1 MKQNTQ
7 TLTDE
12 QLNKLLANDPE
23 TVAFV
28 RNLVDPPRV
37 KKWGELGKIKGH
49 WVTTWSILDEDIDV
63 DPLDKNRNVFSTKS
77 QAIGYGIAAA
87 KLTQVVEDARRG
99 WVPKWDGTQEN
110 WCVTSDKGVLKVG
123 LFMLCE
129 EAFALPTRELAEQLL
144 ETCREELEAFYAAVG
159 S

>member
-1 MKQNTQ
+1 MKQNLHTM
-7 TLTDE
+7 TDE

-37 KKWGELGKIKGH
+37 KKWGELGRIEGYVIDEFCRVVNVKQ
-49 WVTTWSILDEDIDV
+49 VTTHHMTEATY
-63 DPLDKNRNVFSTKS
+63 NTKP
-77 QAIGYGIAAA
+77 QAIGFGIAAA

-99 WVPKWDGTQEN
+99 WEPKWDGVQHN
-110 WCVTSDKGVLKVG
+110 YCVLSDRGNLIVSDVSCIKT
-123 LFMLCE
+123 
-129 EAFALPTRELAEQLL
+129 AFALPTRKLAVQLL
-144 ETCREELEAFYAAVG
+144 ETCREDLEAFYAAVG

>member
-1 MKQNTQ
+1 MKQNTH

-12 QLNKLLANDPE
+12 QLNKLLANDPD

-37 KKWGELGKIKGH
+37 KKWEELGVREGFYVDDDCDVLPGKMVGGQ
-49 WVTTWSILDEDIDV
+49 EDRSNMFATN
-63 DPLDKNRNVFSTKS
+63 P

-99 WVPKWDGTQEN
+99 WVPKWDGSQVN
-110 WCVTSDKGVLKVG
+110 WCITADKGVLKVG
-123 LFMLCE
+123 SFLYCE
-129 EAFALPTRELAEQLL
+129 KAFALPTKDLAEQLL
-144 ETCREELEAFYAAVG
+144 ETCREDLEAFYAAVG

>member
-1 MKQNTQ
+1 MKQNTH

-37 KKWGELGKIKGH
+37 KKWEELGSLNGY
-49 WVTTWSILDEDIDV
+49 WVNIYSNIIEEDGGAPI
-63 DPLDKNRNVFSTKS
+63 PNNRNVFSSKP
-77 QAIGYGIAAA
+77 QAIGYCIAAA

-99 WVPKWDGTQEN
+99 WVPKWDGSQDN
-110 WCVTSDKGVLKVG
+110 WCVTADKGVLKVG
-123 LFMLCE
+123 RFMYCE
-129 EAFALPTRELAEQLL
+129 KAFALPTRELAEQLL
-144 ETCREELEAFYAAVG
+144 ETCREDLEAFYAAVG

>member
-1 MKQNTQ
+1 MKQNTH

-12 QLNKLLANDPE
+12 QLTKLLANDPD

-28 RNLVDPPRV
+28 RNLVEPPRV
-37 KKWGELGKIKGH
+37 KKWEELGRIEGYVIDEFCRVVNVKQ
-49 WVTTWSILDEDIDV
+49 VTTHHMTEATYNTE
-63 DPLDKNRNVFSTKS
+63 P

-99 WVPKWDGTQEN
+99 WVPKWDGTQDN
-110 WCVTSDKGVLKVG
+110 WCVTANRGVLGVG
-123 LFMLCE
+123 RFMFCE
-129 EAFALPTRELAEQLL
+129 KAFALPTKDLAEQLL
-144 ETCREELEAFYAAVG
+144 ETNREDLEAFYAAVG

>member
-1 MKQNTQ
+1 MKQNTH

-37 KKWGELGKIKGH
+37 KKWEELGKVRGY
-49 WVTTWSILDEDIDV
+49 WVDTYGEICTYEEGDPSEINQNVYNTT
-63 DPLDKNRNVFSTKS
+63 P

-99 WVPKWDGTQEN
+99 WEPRFDGTQDN
-110 WCVTSDKGVLKVG
+110 WCVYKVYG
-123 LFMLCE
+123 KFKVEILRDIE
-129 EAFALPTRELAEQLL
+129 TPFALPTRELAEQLL
-144 ETCREELEAFYAAVG
+144 ETCREDLEAFYAAVG